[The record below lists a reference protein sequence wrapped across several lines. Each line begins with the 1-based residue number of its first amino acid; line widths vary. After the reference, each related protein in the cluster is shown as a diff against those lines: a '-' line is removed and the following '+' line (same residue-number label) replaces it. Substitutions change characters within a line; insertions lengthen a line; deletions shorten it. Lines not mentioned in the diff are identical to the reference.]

1 MSRFARDVVSGFLLT
16 PFYLIAVPVM
26 IVLVVCDFAVFR
38 AAARLGPRAE
48 PKGVWEF

>member
-1 MSRFARDVVSGFLLT
+1 MSRFARDVVTSFLLT

-26 IVLVVCDFAVFR
+26 LVIVVCDFVVFR

-48 PKGVWEF
+48 PKKVWEF